1 MHQRPGTL
9 LEGELHRCCMV
20 MRNVGASPLHNVR
33 MVVSHPDVFC
43 PMSNQEL
50 QAEPTSALSGKLSF
64 DGIDACVEPYRVCD
78 QTLTYQMQSSA
89 GQIRINSIVHSH
101 TWLTSPSEA
110 VLYSQSHANNPCDLC
125 PPDCNYLLT
134 SIMWSLV

>member
-1 MHQRPGTL
+1 MTLALPQVEMHQRPGRL

-50 QAEPTSALSGKLSF
+50 QAEPESALSGKLSF
-64 DGIDACVEPYRVCD
+64 DCIDAC
-78 QTLTYQMQSSA
+78 A
-89 GQIRINSIVHSH
+89 
-101 TWLTSPSEA
+101 
-110 VLYSQSHANNPCDLC
+110 
-125 PPDCNYLLT
+125 
-134 SIMWSLV
+134 